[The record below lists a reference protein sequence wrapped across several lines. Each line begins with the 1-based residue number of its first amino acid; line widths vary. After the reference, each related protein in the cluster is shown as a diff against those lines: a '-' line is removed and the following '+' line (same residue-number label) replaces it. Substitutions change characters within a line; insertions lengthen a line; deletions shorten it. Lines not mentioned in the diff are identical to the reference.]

1 MLDQFTRQNRWWAD
15 PAQIQSDRH
24 LTRVNEARLA
34 WSPDLPF
41 RFDRD
46 SVYTV
51 RGPRQVGK
59 TTLLKRQIQALLV
72 AGWPARKILYVDVE
86 LAGLERARDLVSAL
100 REYLDSERPLR
111 PDTDERCAIFL
122 DEVTRAD
129 GWAGALRGLIDNGE
143 LDRTTVIATGS
154 HTRDLREGGD
164 RLPGRRGGGS
174 ELDLELLPL
183 SFREYVQLVE
193 PGLRL
198 PTTIGT
204 PTAAEL
210 RAGSRQRDSI
220 RHRLN
225 SLFERYLLIGGFLT
239 ALNDDATYSQVRA
252 ETYQSYRD
260 SIIGEFTRAGLR
272 ESYLRELIN
281 WLVDHLGQEFDYRD
295 VAADTDIGSKDTARN
310 YLDHLES
317 SYVLGIFHRTAS
329 LAAPAPAF
337 RGPKKVHP
345 KDPFW
350 WHLLLGWAASDP
362 DPWQSAVALLA
373 NSRESGRL
381 VESVV
386 ASELQ
391 RGFGERVF
399 YWRPDAQR
407 EIDFVVV
414 PPGSRP
420 APIEVKYQRRI
431 DAADARGLIAAG
443 GGLLL
448 TQNWHGDLGDGAVYA
463 LPVAEFLATLDTR
476 ALSAARW

>member
-24 LTRVNEARLA
+24 LTRVTEARLD

-41 RFDRD
+41 HFDRD

-59 TTLLKRQIQALLV
+59 TTLLKQQIQALLV
-72 AGWPARKILYVDVE
+72 TGWPARKILYVDVE

-100 REYLDSERPLR
+100 REYLDSEGPRR
-111 PDTDERCAIFL
+111 PDTGERCAIFL

-193 PGLRL
+193 PGLVL
-198 PTTIGT
+198 PTLIGT

-210 RAGSRQRDSI
+210 RAGSRERDSI
-220 RHRLN
+220 RYRLT

-281 WLVDHLGQEFDYRD
+281 WLADHLGQAFDYRD
-295 VAADTDIGSKDTARN
+295 VADETDIGSKDTARN
-310 YLDHLES
+310 YLAHL
-317 SYVLGIFHRTAS
+317 
-329 LAAPAPAF
+329 
-337 RGPKKVHP
+337 
-345 KDPFW
+345 
-350 WHLLLGWAASDP
+350 
-362 DPWQSAVALLA
+362 
-373 NSRESGRL
+373 
-381 VESVV
+381 
-386 ASELQ
+386 
-391 RGFGERVF
+391 
-399 YWRPDAQR
+399 
-407 EIDFVVV
+407 
-414 PPGSRP
+414 
-420 APIEVKYQRRI
+420 
-431 DAADARGLIAAG
+431 
-443 GGLLL
+443 
-448 TQNWHGDLGDGAVYA
+448 
-463 LPVAEFLATLDTR
+463 
-476 ALSAARW
+476 